1 MARDKNAG
9 FRLDLG
15 EELEGELADFCAAY
29 YGASKTE
36 VIRQAV
42 GQYIR
47 SILAN
52 EPARRKRYEEE
63 RGKRGAVVS
72 RIKLVS
78 QSKDGERN

>member
-1 MARDKNAG
+1 MARDKGAG

-15 EELEGELADFCAAY
+15 DELEGKLADFCAAY

-42 GQYIR
+42 DQYIR
-47 SILAN
+47 LILDN
-52 EPARRKRYEEE
+52 EPERRRRYEEE
-63 RGKRGAVVS
+63 ARKRRGSVP

-78 QSKDGERN
+78 ASEDG